1 MKMTRH
7 LLTLAA
13 FLSSL
18 AACTQPSAPAAI
30 AAPMRKLPWGQLNF
44 LQTTDTH
51 GWHAGHLQ
59 EAQYSADWGDYISFA
74 EQMKKQADDKGV
86 DLLLIDT
93 GDRIE
98 GNGLYDASDPKGRYT
113 YDIFREQ
120 DIDMICTG
128 NHELYKADA
137 AAREYDQTVP
147 NFKGNYLAS
156 NLDYINSRTGEQ
168 IQMARRYRKFTT
180 KNQKIKIV
188 AFGFLFNFRG
198 NANNTVVQ
206 EVERTIME
214 EWFQQAIREDADLF
228 VVIGHITLDGPEYK
242 AIYKALREQ
251 NWDTPIQFFG
261 GHSHI
266 RNFAKY
272 DSKSYGLQSG
282 RYMETVGWMSIEGIK
297 NNEREKKSKREV
309 NSDAQDVETEGRA
322 SMSFQ
327 RRYIDNNLFGYHF
340 HTGLNDTTFPTEH
353 GKNVSKYIT
362 KARRALDLDHNFG
375 CAPKDLWMSRA
386 KYPSKNSLFS
396 WLGDELMPDIVSR
409 PDRKDV
415 STIALTNTGAMRFD
429 IFKGAFTRDTTFIIS
444 PFISKF
450 LYIKDVPL
458 AAAEKVL
465 TLLNSGGN
473 IFSSANLDLDH
484 LAPPEQISYE
494 SDILAPSI
502 PVFDLPPLPKAQSPL
517 LPSSLSTHKYDLIPG
532 YTTEDDAGS
541 DGDDT
546 IHTPITVNR
555 VPNCIESRINFPSTD
570 STPETVDLVF
580 IDFIKP
586 WVLVALRFSG
596 AEYTNDD
603 VSNYR
608 NETLTELM
616 AGWIKGNWG
625 QDC

>member
-1 MKMTRH
+1 MTKR
-7 LLTLAA
+7 LLTLTG
-13 FLSSL
+13 LLTSL
-18 AACTQPSAPAAI
+18 AAGTQPSAPPAI
-30 AAPMRKLPWGQLNF
+30 QAPMRPLQWGQLNF

-86 DLLLIDT
+86 DLLLVDT

-98 GNGLYDASDPKGRYT
+98 GNGLYDASDPKGLYT

-120 DIDMICTG
+120 NIDIICTG
-128 NHELYKADA
+128 NHELYKVDA

-156 NLDYINSRTGEQ
+156 NLDYIDPKTGNQ
-168 IQMARRYRKFTT
+168 VPMARRYRKFTT
-180 KNQKIKIV
+180 KNQGIKVV
-188 AFGFLFNFRG
+188 AFGFLFNFNG
-198 NANNTVVQ
+198 NADNTVVQ
-206 EVERTIME
+206 EVEKTIKE

-228 VVIGHITLDGPEYK
+228 VVIGHVTLDGPEYK

-266 RNFAKY
+266 RSFAKY
-272 DSKSYGLQSG
+272 DSKAYGIQSG

-297 NNEREKKSKREV
+297 KNAKEKIPGKEV
-309 NSDAQDVETEGRA
+309 IPDAQGVDAKKHAR
-322 SMSFQ
+322 MSFQ

-353 GKNVSKYIT
+353 GKNVSTSIA
-362 KARRALDLDHNFG
+362 KARKALNLDHNFG

-386 KYPSKNSLFS
+386 KYPGKDSLFS
-396 WLGDELMPDIVSR
+396 WLGDEVMPDIVTH
-409 PDRKDV
+409 PDRQNV
-415 STIALTNTGAMRFD
+415 PTIAITNTGAMRFD

-444 PFISKF
+444 PFVSKF
-450 LYIKDVPL
+450 QFIKDVPL
-458 AAAEKVL
+458 AAAENVL

-473 IFSSANLDLDH
+473 IFSSSNLNLNN
-484 LAPPEQISYE
+484 LAPPEHLSYKT
-494 SDILAPSI
+494 DILVPLI
-502 PVFDLPPLPKAQSPL
+502 PISELSPISHAQSPL
-517 LPSSLSTHKYDLIPG
+517 LSSSSIHKPDLIPG
-532 YTTEDDAGS
+532 YTTKDDGGS

-546 IHTPITVNR
+546 IHAPITFHR
-555 VPNCIESRINFPSTD
+555 VPNCIESRIDFPSAD
-570 STPETVDLVF
+570 SNPATVDLVF

-586 WVLVALRFSG
+586 WVLVALRYSG
-596 AEYTNDD
+596 ADYTNED
-603 VSNYR
+603 VTGYR
-608 NETLTELM
+608 NETLTDLM
-616 AGWIKGNWG
+616 AGWIKEHWG